1 MDILKFIKRKMKHN
15 YIKDI
20 ILGVAV
26 GDALGVPVE
35 FKSRESL
42 QVYPINEMIGF
53 GTHHQPAGTWSDDTS
68 LTLALADALTQDFD
82 LQRIADNF
90 VAWNYKNEF
99 TPHGRV
105 FDIGI
110 TTSNAIRNL
119 ANGMSPRESGANGE
133 GENGNG
139 SLMRILPLLAYIK
152 DMPIQERYEHTR
164 LVSAITHGH
173 IRSVMACFYYLEF
186 ARQLLE
192 KKDKFQIYN
201 DLQNVL
207 TAFFEEN
214 NFPKNEI
221 SIFKRLL
228 QEKIYE
234 YPDNMIHSSGYV
246 LHTLEASIWCLLTNT
261 TFETTVLEA
270 VNLGSDTDTTGA
282 VVSGL
287 AGLLYGHQSIPKNW
301 LNVLVKKEYL
311 EEVADKL
318 FLKV

>member
-42 QVYPINEMIGF
+42 SVYPITDMIGF

-68 LTLALADALTQDFD
+68 LTLALADALTQGFD

-90 VAWNYKNEF
+90 VTWRYQAAF
-99 TPHGRV
+99 TAHDKV

-110 TTSNAIRNL
+110 ATSNAIYDL
-119 ANGMSPRESGANGE
+119 AKGVEPHRAGSTDE
-133 GENGNG
+133 GDNGNG

-186 ARQLLE
+186 ARKLLQT
-192 KKDKFQIYN
+192 KDKYQIYSE
-201 DLQNVL
+201 LKMEMSG
-207 TAFFEEN
+207 FFQKN
-214 NFPKNEI
+214 NFPESEI
-221 SIFKRLL
+221 KVFRRLL
-228 QEKIYE
+228 EEDIFE
-234 YPDNMIHSSGYV
+234 YPDNMIRSSGYV
-246 LHTLEASIWCLLTNT
+246 VHTLEASIWCLLTNHN
-261 TFETTVLEA
+261 FETSVLEA

-282 VVSGL
+282 ITGGL

-301 LNVLVKKEYL
+301 LNVLAKKEYL
-311 EEVADKL
+311 EEVAEKL
-318 FLKV
+318 FLKN